1 LASVRAVLGVTA
13 FSMLHPGRHTLLD
26 LEPGQLFS
34 LLALHGPCAGVSV
47 TGARWP
53 LDQASLQGTEARGVS
68 NLAGERT
75 EVSVASGVLTVV
87 VP

>member
-1 LASVRAVLGVTA
+1 MRAVLGGTGLA
-13 FSMLHPGRHTLLD
+13 MLHPGRHSVLD

-34 LLALHGPCAGVSV
+34 LLALHGPCGGVTV

-53 LDQASLQGTEARGVS
+53 LTDAVLTGTEARGVS
-68 NLAGERT
+68 NEATEHT
-75 EVSVASGVLTVV
+75 EVLVASGVLTVV

>member
-1 LASVRAVLGVTA
+1 VT
-13 FSMLHPGRHTLLD
+13 
-26 LEPGQLFS
+26 
-34 LLALHGPCAGVSV
+34 V

-53 LDQASLQGTEARGVS
+53 LDDASLHGTEARGVS

-75 EVSVASGVLTVV
+75 EVSVTSGVLTVV